1 MRYFVRMPLATGYQ
15 VGPYRILGLL
25 GAGGMGAVYRARDT
39 RLERDVA
46 LKFLHGTSEA
56 EQRARLL
63 REARAASALKHP
75 NICAVYDIG
84 ESAGDAYIA
93 LELVDGR
100 PIDADVAAGGMS
112 ADTVVRLAIQ
122 LTDALAHAHG
132 RGIIHRDLKGANIL
146 RDADGRVKVLDF
158 GLARRLPQQVIE
170 EATRSAHSVEGA
182 GMLAGTLA
190 WMAPEVLRGEPADA
204 RSDLWAVGVLIHEL
218 VTGALPFAGASGFDL
233 ASRILNDPP
242 PPMPPGTP
250 PTLRAVV
257 SKLLQKDPAAR
268 YQSAAEV
275 RAALE
280 VAREQ
285 LEGRDEAEPP
295 RAVHEKRTWRRVT
308 WTALAGVA
316 VALLAVAAWLSW
328 PARALALHDQTLVS
342 DSTVAQ
348 ASPSISP
355 DGRMVAYVSP
365 DSNDVSQI
373 WIQPLPRGEPVA
385 ITSGEVAALRPRWSP
400 TGDIVFARSGQGIWA
415 VSYMGGTPR
424 RILQRG
430 FDPNLSADG
439 TRLVYER
446 EQRIWTA
453 AADGSGA
460 SRLDH
465 IPAKYYSIPATP
477 AFSPDARFVVY
488 FRPEAGPNGDF
499 WIAPVDGSEPPRQ
512 LTNDLREGGYP
523 VWTADDR
530 IIFSSARAGSRTLWQ
545 VPAAGGEPEPLT
557 TGAGVDDEADLSRD
571 GQRLVYSNARKSWT
585 LMIGNADGGEE
596 RELLERR
603 TEIVFPQFSPDGRSI
618 AFFGRNDRAVG
629 IFTIGA
635 DSKDLRALTGGTE
648 LNHMP
653 RWSHDGAWVYF
664 FQMRP
669 ELSFRRVPALGGASE
684 FALPLVW
691 ETHNFPQFDP
701 SGRWLSYTRLRPAD
715 DDATMI
721 RDLESGAERPLPTP
735 AIYSARWSRD
745 GRQLA
750 GWRDDR
756 TVTIC
761 PVDTGP
767 CRAVTQ
773 GRLPAWSGDDSRLY
787 FIKGGPGADDLYD
800 LWSVDVDGTNPRHV
814 RRLGP
819 FRGLIDTFFDVSR
832 DDRIV
837 WGKHDA
843 GRRQLWAATVR

>member
-1 MRYFVRMPLATGYQ
+1 MALAAGHL

-46 LKFLHGTSEA
+46 LKFLHGSSEA
-56 EQRARLL
+56 ALRARLL

-93 LELVDGR
+93 MELVDGR
-100 PIDADVAAGGMS
+100 PVDADVPAGGMG
-112 ADTVVRLAIQ
+112 AATVVRLAIE
-122 LTDALAHAHG
+122 LTDALEHAHG

-146 RDADGRVKVLDF
+146 RDLDGRVKVLDF

-204 RSDLWAVGVLIHEL
+204 RSDLWAVGVLMYEL
-218 VTGALPFAGASGFDL
+218 ATSALPFAGASAFDL
-233 ASRILNDPP
+233 ASHILNDPP
-242 PPMPPGTP
+242 PRMPPGTP
-250 PTLRAVV
+250 PALSTVV
-257 SKLLQKDPAAR
+257 SKLLEKDPAAR

-280 VAREQ
+280 VAREE
-285 LEGRDEAEPP
+285 LERRDDAEADSPVP
-295 RAVHEKRTWRRVT
+295 RNRSWRRVA
-308 WTALAGVA
+308 WTVLAA
-316 VALLAVAAWLSW
+316 ATVALVAVAAWLSW
-328 PARALALHDQTLVS
+328 SARPLALQDQTIVS
-342 DSTVAQ
+342 DSAVSQ

-355 DGRMVAYVSP
+355 DGRLVAYVSP
-365 DSNDVSQI
+365 DGNDVPQI
-373 WIQPLPRGEPVA
+373 WIQPLPRGEPVR
-385 ITSGEVAALRPRWSP
+385 ITSGEAAAFRPRWSP
-400 TGDIVFARSGQGIWA
+400 TGDIVFARSRQGIWA
-415 VSYMGGTPR
+415 VSYLGGTPR
-424 RILQRG
+424 RLLESG
-430 FDPNLSADG
+430 LNPNLSIDG
-439 TRLVYER
+439 KQLVYER
-446 EQRIWTA
+446 EQGIWTA
-453 AADGSGA
+453 AADGAGA
-460 SRLDH
+460 RRLDH
-465 IPAKYYSIPATP
+465 IPVKYYSIPSTP

-488 FRPEAGPNGDF
+488 FSPEAGPNGDF
-499 WIAPVDGSEPPRQ
+499 WIAPMDGSQPPRR

-523 VWTADDR
+523 VWTADGR
-530 IIFSSARAGSRTLWQ
+530 IIFSSARGGSRTLWQ

-557 TGAGVDDEADLSRD
+557 TGAGEDDEPDLARD
-571 GQRLVYSNARKSWT
+571 GQRLVYSNVRRRWT
-585 LMIGNADGGEE
+585 LVIGNAEGGED

-618 AFFGRNDRAVG
+618 AFFGRNDRAVD
-629 IFTIGA
+629 IFTIGS
-635 DSKDLRALTGGTE
+635 DGTDLRALTGGIE

-653 RWSHDGAWVYF
+653 RWSHDGTWVYF
-664 FQMRP
+664 FQTRP

-701 SGRWLSYTRLRPAD
+701 TGRQLSYTRLQPPGD
-715 DDATMI
+715 NVTMI
-721 RDLESGAERPLPTP
+721 RELESGAERPLPGP
-735 AIYSARWSRD
+735 AIFSARWSRD
-745 GRQLA
+745 GRHLV
-750 GWRDDR
+750 GWRVDR
-756 TVTIC
+756 TVAIC
-761 PVDTGP
+761 PVAAGP
-767 CRAVTQ
+767 CRALTP
-773 GRLPAWSGDDSRLY
+773 GSLPAWSGDGSRIY
-787 FIKGGPGADDLYD
+787 FIKGSAGADDQFE
-800 LWSVDVDGTNPRHV
+800 LWSVDLDGTNLRHV
-814 RRLGP
+814 RRVGP

-843 GRRQLWAATVR
+843 GRRELWSATVR